1 MSDETT
7 NGTSPELEG
16 LWDRFAQPLHILRRD
31 LALAIVD
38 HSHAERTLATI
49 KTLAESEAERHPLY
63 ATCKNEGERSR
74 FISVHLT
81 GHVEYQEAAED
92 EAVARMECDIYRTE
106 IQIREDAR
114 RDRQMAQRDR
124 ELDILAGNLAL
135 DERKQAHIEKQG
147 AEMSERLA
155 ELHAKLDAVH
165 GAHESEGAPITH
177 PYGRA

>member
-1 MSDETT
+1 MTDPIEIVDTEPEVCSLPLDE
-7 NGTSPELEG
+7 
-16 LWDRFAQPLHILRRD
+16 LRRLLV
-31 LALAIVD
+31 LATD
-38 HSHAERTLATI
+38 ERRTAERTLATI
-49 KTLAESEAERHPLY
+49 KVLAESEAERHPLY

-81 GHVEYQEAAED
+81 GHAEYQEAAEE
-92 EAVARMECDIYRTE
+92 EAAAQTECDIYRTE

-135 DERKQAHIEKQG
+135 DERKQADIEQRG

-165 GAHESEGAPITH
+165 ADHEGDDMPFSVKV
-177 PYGRA
+177 GRA